1 MTTPWIALVPAKP
14 FARAKTRCAGLTPD
28 ARRSL
33 AKAMLTDVVRR
44 LRGVPAV
51 HSVVVVTA
59 DPEVTGLALA
69 SGAAASGSG
78 RFPGLNGEVGEA
90 LEAVGGA
97 APAAAL
103 ALIMGDLAGAG
114 TADYATALTLA
125 ARHRRAVVGDAD
137 GTGTT
142 LLTLRD
148 AADFRPFLGPGSLRR
163 FHAAGY
169 HDLGVGPSSPLR
181 RDVDTVDHL
190 LSLPPHTLGP
200 ATRQWLAAAF
210 PPGGPRPGPSTDER
224 RVGAL

>member
-1 MTTPWIALVPAKP
+1 MTTPWIALVPVKP
-14 FARAKTRCAGLTPD
+14 FARAKSRCAGLTPN

-33 AKAMLTDVVRR
+33 AEAMMTDVVRR

-51 HSVVVVTA
+51 HSVVVVTM

-69 SGAAASGSG
+69 SGAAVSSSG
-78 RFPGLNGEVGEA
+78 RFPGLNGEAGEA
-90 LEAVGGA
+90 LRMIAGA
-97 APAAAL
+97 APGTGL
-103 ALIMGDLAGAG
+103 TLVMGDLAGAG
-114 TADYATALTLA
+114 TADYAAALALA
-125 ARHRRAVVGDAD
+125 ARHRRAVIGDAD

-148 AADFRPFLGPGSLRR
+148 VADFRPFLGPGSLRR

-169 HDLGVGPSSPLR
+169 HDLGVGPASPLR

-200 ATRQWLAAAF
+200 ATRQWLAAF
-210 PPGGPRPGPSTDER
+210 PSDGRRPDPSTHER